1 VFVGHEF
8 LAFALVA
15 GVASLAGR
23 DRQTTLWLGAVAAA
37 AAVLPDLDLLV
48 GVLSY
53 VRQLG
58 GEAVLS
64 VNGFWG
70 VSNVVHRRVT
80 HPLAVV
86 APAAI
91 GVAAAGVAWQAWR
104 GRDADGRESADDSR
118 AGGSYGSDSAGSRD
132 RGRAALAAAVTALAV
147 LPAFLLGDG
156 VGGARGVFVA
166 SVFAVGVGCVGV
178 AAAAWT
184 GLSARDRLVAAAGG
198 LLLHPWGDVLMSTP
212 PPLLAPTDFQLLAE
226 RLVFAA
232 DPTLNLLAI
241 TFVELATVWIG
252 TVVYVRVAGQSL
264 RRAVAPR
271 AVVGVGYV
279 AAVVLLPRP
288 TMVDAHWLG
297 FSIAPLALVGLP
309 SLRESSRPAADR
321 RLRALATGLATIT
334 VAAVAYLVGYLLVSG

>member
-15 GVASLAGR
+15 GLASLAGR

-64 VNGFWG
+64 VNGFWA

-86 APAAI
+86 APAAV
-91 GVAAAGVAWQAWR
+91 GVAAAGTAWQAWT
-104 GRDADGRESADDSR
+104 GSIGGGDGNRR
-118 AGGSYGSDSAGSRD
+118 
-132 RGRAALAAAVTALAV
+132 RAALAATVTTLAV
-147 LPAFLLGDG
+147 LPAFLVGDG

-166 SVFAVGVGCVGV
+166 GVFTVGVVCVGV
-178 AAAAWT
+178 VAAVWT
-184 GLSARDRLVAAAGG
+184 ELSARDRLLAAAGG
-198 LLLHPWGDVLMSTP
+198 LLLHPWGDVLLSAP
-212 PPLLAPTDFQLLAE
+212 PPLLAPTDSQLLGE
-226 RLVFAA
+226 RIVFAA
-232 DPTLNLLAI
+232 DPTLNLLGI

-252 TVVYVRVAGQSL
+252 TAVYARVVDRSL

-288 TMVDAHWLG
+288 TMADAHWLG
-297 FSIAPLALVGLP
+297 FSIAPLALVGVP
-309 SLRESSRPAADR
+309 SLRASERTPADR
-321 RLRALATGLATIT
+321 RLRALVTGIATLTL
-334 VAAVAYLVGYLLVSG
+334 AAVAYLVGYLLAGG